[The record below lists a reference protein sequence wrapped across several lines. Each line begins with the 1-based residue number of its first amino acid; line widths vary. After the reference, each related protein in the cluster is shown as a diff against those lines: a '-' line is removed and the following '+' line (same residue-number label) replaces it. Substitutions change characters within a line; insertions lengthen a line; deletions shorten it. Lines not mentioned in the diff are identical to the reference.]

1 VCVSA
6 LISVDFSQ
14 HLLPMLSGYLQ
25 NGDFVGVDDGRQSM
39 CYDERRSALA
49 HLLEGVL
56 YAMFRMGI
64 EGARGL
70 IE

>member
-1 VCVSA
+1 
-6 LISVDFSQ
+6 
-14 HLLPMLSGYLQ
+14 MLSGYLQ